1 MTVSS
6 GVGRP
11 RVLLRPVISTMPIS
25 TVRHVYFFSSLSLLP
40 SFSFLWDGR
49 QTSDSFAVLWPHV
62 SRSLSAVGVLK
73 NEPGHYFYATLR
85 LRLLLL
91 PSGSAV
97 IRVTGVQSSSSSFP
111 PAQLAMCR
119 ISECAK
125 IQGREIE
132 VALGEDSRLA
142 KGGETRK
149 TVSAKDENGRK

>member
-1 MTVSS
+1 M
-6 GVGRP
+6 
-11 RVLLRPVISTMPIS
+11 
-25 TVRHVYFFSSLSLLP
+25 
-40 SFSFLWDGR
+40 FL
-49 QTSDSFAVLWPHV
+49 A
-62 SRSLSAVGVLK
+62 LSAVGVLK

-132 VALGEDSRLA
+132 VALGEDSRLV